1 MDHYID
7 IKITPDAEMREN
19 VLMNTV
25 YSKLHKALVMLKSTS
40 IGISFPKYKIL
51 FGNVLR
57 IHGEQ
62 SYLNDLQ
69 GADWLG
75 GIKGYCDISD
85 TLLVPEKVQY
95 RTVARKQANMTEA
108 KLRRLIARKS
118 ITKDEVKGYKAKM
131 FSQGLD
137 NAYFE
142 LVSSSNGEKHRRYI
156 QFGEFKD
163 TPVAGNFDSFGLSL
177 QATVPWF

>member
-1 MDHYID
+1 MNYYID
-7 IKITPDAEMREN
+7 IQIKPDAEMREN

-25 YSKLHKALVMLKSTS
+25 YGKLHKALFTLKSTS
-40 IGISFPKYKIL
+40 IGVSFPRYKVL
-51 FGNVLR
+51 FGKVLR

-69 GADWLG
+69 GLDWLG
-75 GIKGYCDISD
+75 GIKGYCEVSDISPIPK
-85 TLLVPEKVQY
+85 TAQH

-118 ITKDEVKGYKAKM
+118 ITQDEVKGYKAKM
-131 FSQGLD
+131 FNQSLD

-142 LVSSSNGEKHRRYI
+142 LVSTSSGEKHRRYI
-156 QFGEFKD
+156 QFGDLKN
-163 TPVAGNFDSFGLSL
+163 TPTEGVFDEFGLSKT
-177 QATVPWF
+177 ATVPWF

>member
-1 MDHYID
+1 MNYFID
-7 IKITPDAEMREN
+7 ITLKSDAEMREN

-25 YSKLHKALVMLKSTS
+25 YSKLHKILFTLKSTS
-40 IGISFPKYKIL
+40 IGVSFPQYNVL
-51 FGNVLR
+51 FGKVLR
-57 IHGEQ
+57 IHGDQ

-69 GADWLG
+69 GLDWLG

-85 TLLVPEKVQY
+85 VLPVPEMTQY
-95 RTVARKQANMTEA
+95 RIVSRIQANMTEA

-118 ITKDEVKGYKAKM
+118 ITKDEAKNYKAKM
-131 FSQGLD
+131 FSQSLN

-142 LVSSSNGEKHRRYI
+142 LVSGSNGEKHRRYI
-156 QFGEFKD
+156 QFSDFKD
-163 TPVAGNFDSFGLSL
+163 TAIVGKFDSFGLSN